1 MFDTTF
7 VEIDLVVDKILE
19 VSQTGEFMS
28 AKMVMKQR
36 WVDNRLGWFSKI
48 VDEISLIVA
57 IYLRFWKPLKAWNES
72 DYAGIQYLHVPIG
85 ILWQPEIILYNN
97 IDGQFFPSL
106 DDVPALV
113 ESSGTV
119 KWNPPSVYTAGCN
132 IKVKQF
138 PYDIQRCS
146 MLFRSMTYE
155 YPDIVLIRSH
165 NKGMD

>member
-1 MFDTTF
+1 M
-7 VEIDLVVDKILE
+7 
-19 VSQTGEFMS
+19 
-28 AKMVMKQR
+28 
-36 WVDNRLGWFSKI
+36 
-48 VDEISLIVA
+48 
-57 IYLRFWKPLKAWNES
+57 
-72 DYAGIQYLHVPIG
+72 
-85 ILWQPEIILYNN
+85 YNN

>member
-57 IYLRFWKPLKAWNES
+57 IYLRF
-72 DYAGIQYLHVPIG
+72 
-85 ILWQPEIILYNN
+85 
-97 IDGQFFPSL
+97 
-106 DDVPALV
+106 
-113 ESSGTV
+113 
-119 KWNPPSVYTAGCN
+119 
-132 IKVKQF
+132 
-138 PYDIQRCS
+138 
-146 MLFRSMTYE
+146 
-155 YPDIVLIRSH
+155 
-165 NKGMD
+165 

>member
-57 IYLRFWKPLKAWNES
+57 LYLRF
-72 DYAGIQYLHVPIG
+72 
-85 ILWQPEIILYNN
+85 
-97 IDGQFFPSL
+97 
-106 DDVPALV
+106 
-113 ESSGTV
+113 
-119 KWNPPSVYTAGCN
+119 
-132 IKVKQF
+132 
-138 PYDIQRCS
+138 
-146 MLFRSMTYE
+146 
-155 YPDIVLIRSH
+155 
-165 NKGMD
+165 